1 VPGAATGRLLVV
13 VVGVVI
19 LVGAAYATW
28 TIHQEKVA
36 HFERAAALRDDLQAM
51 REGIQ
56 HFHADHQRY
65 PRTLQELVPRYIR
78 RIPHDPV
85 TGASDWRLETEQTVA
100 PNADFTATT
109 ATPKT
114 ETYIIDVHSAA
125 SGLDANG
132 KPFADY

>member
-1 VPGAATGRLLVV
+1 VPGAATGRLLAV

-19 LVGAAYATW
+19 LLGAAYATW

-36 HFERAAALRDDLQAM
+36 HFERAAALRHDLEVL
-51 REGIQ
+51 RGGIQ
-56 HFHADHQRY
+56 RFHADHQRY
-65 PRTLQELVPRYIR
+65 PRTLEELVPSYLR

-100 PNADFTATT
+100 PSADFTATT
-109 ATPKT
+109 TTAKT
-114 ETYIIDVHSAA
+114 ETYIIDVHSGA